1 MLSNIIYIRVQ
12 TYSRHFMHLDHWTE
26 RVYEMKDLGS
36 TIEFIT
42 LSFANSTIGCNVKLL
57 VSINQ
62 DLFVMERF
70 YWIL

>member
-12 TYSRHFMHLDHWTE
+12 TYSRYFMHLGHRTE

-36 TIEFIT
+36 TIDST